1 MNDSIIVEYLA
12 PNQEKKLQ
20 LNGMIRKHSV
30 SELRI
35 LSLSSILLLLT
46 MAKASRSEWKELV
59 WASETQKTTFSSDV
73 CRAENCANALLTS
86 RKKKTREDALRA
98 PTLSQ
103 SAATIFLCCFSSSLS
118 FCHFFLFFPLFS
130 TSVCNFTHVM
140 MLTPVFRRR

>member
-35 LSLSSILLLLT
+35 PSLSSILLLLT

-59 WASETQKTTFSSDV
+59 
-73 CRAENCANALLTS
+73 
-86 RKKKTREDALRA
+86 
-98 PTLSQ
+98 
-103 SAATIFLCCFSSSLS
+103 
-118 FCHFFLFFPLFS
+118 
-130 TSVCNFTHVM
+130 
-140 MLTPVFRRR
+140 